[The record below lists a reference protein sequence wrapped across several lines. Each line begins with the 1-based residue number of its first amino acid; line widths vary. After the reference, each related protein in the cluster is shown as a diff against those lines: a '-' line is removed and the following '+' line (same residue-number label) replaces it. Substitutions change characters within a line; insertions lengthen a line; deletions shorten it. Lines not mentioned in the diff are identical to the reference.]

1 MIYPTLLYPAYFSTH
16 HYYSVYVFF
25 FAQMGI
31 TNELGMYHDGCVL
44 AGGKTLYQKFIGI
57 A

>member
-1 MIYPTLLYPAYFSTH
+1 MIRATLLYPTYFSIH

-25 FAQMGI
+25 FAQMAI
-31 TNELGMYHDGCVL
+31 TNELGMYHDDCVL
-44 AGGKTLYQKFIGI
+44 AGGKELYQKFIGI